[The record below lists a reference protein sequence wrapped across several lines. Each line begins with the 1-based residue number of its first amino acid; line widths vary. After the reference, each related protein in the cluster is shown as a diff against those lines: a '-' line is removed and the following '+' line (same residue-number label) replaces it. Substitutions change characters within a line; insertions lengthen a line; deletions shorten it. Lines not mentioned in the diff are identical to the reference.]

1 MIPSFRMPLRGISLG
16 KILSILGLFLFLY
29 GLGVLVRGRFG
40 IAVSVRNISGKTL
53 QHARLT
59 LKPHGEEYELGL
71 LGDQRE
77 VRIFFR
83 PRTESHIALTI
94 MGATGPRVETVVG
107 YVEAGYCGKAEVEIL
122 PGEMVKSVERIDPI
136 WCKRSWFDFF

>member
-1 MIPSFRMPLRGISLG
+1 MPLRGISLG

-29 GLGVLVRGRFG
+29 VLGVLVRGRFG
-40 IAVSVRNISGKTL
+40 IAVSVRNMSGKSL
-53 QHARLT
+53 QQAHLT
-59 LKPHGEEYELGL
+59 LKPRGEEYDLGL

-94 MGATGPRVETVVG
+94 MGATGPRVQTVVG

-122 PGEMVKSVERIDPI
+122 AGERINSVESIDPL
-136 WCKRSWFDFF
+136 WCKKSWLDFF

>member
-1 MIPSFRMPLRGISLG
+1 
-16 KILSILGLFLFLY
+16 
-29 GLGVLVRGRFG
+29 
-40 IAVSVRNISGKTL
+40 L
-53 QHARLT
+53 QQAHLT
-59 LKPHGEEYELGL
+59 LKPRGQEYDLGL
-71 LGDQRE
+71 LGNQRE

-122 PGEMVKSVERIDPI
+122 PGERINSIERIDPV
-136 WCKRSWFDFF
+136 WCKKSWLDFF